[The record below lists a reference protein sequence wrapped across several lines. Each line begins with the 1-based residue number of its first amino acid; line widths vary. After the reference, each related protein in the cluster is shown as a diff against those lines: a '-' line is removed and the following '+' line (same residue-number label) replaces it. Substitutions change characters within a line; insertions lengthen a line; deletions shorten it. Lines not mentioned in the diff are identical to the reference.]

1 MGSLSP
7 CQSLVDSAS
16 VSSAKACWPEL
27 PRGGSGHIL
36 LWREPAGRLVS
47 PGGVC
52 VLVCGC
58 QHRCWRKVGKCFWG
72 VVPRDYCGVNGLAWA
87 PGHLGTWLSVVL
99 NDLGDLS
106 KPPPGSRAHPR
117 SRFPCP
123 SNGASDNKPCLPYLI
138 ANGRIKGENGL
149 GQSAHPL

>member
-36 LWREPAGRLVS
+36 LWREPGGRLVP

-52 VLVCGC
+52 MLVCGC
-58 QHRCWRKVGKCFWG
+58 QRRCWGKVGKCFLGEAWG
-72 VVPRDYCGVNGLAWA
+72 RSQGTTEGGNGLAWE
-87 PGHLGTWLSVVL
+87 PGYLGTWLCFAL
-99 NDLGDLS
+99 NELGDLS
-106 KPPPGSRAHPR
+106 KPPPPSSVHPW
-117 SRFPCP
+117 SRFARP
-123 SNGASDNKPCLPYLI
+123 SNGPSDNERPSSLPHSHWEDQRRKRV
-138 ANGRIKGENGL
+138 GPE
-149 GQSAHPL
+149 